1 MSQVDI
7 LVGRKLQLLRMSKK
21 IPCDNIVELLDIS
34 LNEYKQFEFGEK
46 RVPAEILLKI
56 CQMFEIK
63 PVDIFADLG
72 TKPH

>member
-1 MSQVDI
+1 MCVRKFPEI
-7 LVGRKLQLLRMSKK
+7 LIRWYNISNLKLNRVYKHDY
-21 IPCDNIVELLDIS
+21 IGTNI
-34 LNEYKQFEFGEK
+34 KQFEFGEK